1 MKECYIYKLFS
12 AIIGVTIF
20 ILCGFHDDEG
30 RNETANFINTPITKI
45 PKLDDIVD
53 FSTCNKTFG
62 TTTTIVTDGFF
73 EEYVTTTYY
82 NDICCSPN
90 ETFASLCVAFAMLA
104 FTGLFYFASVWR
116 KCAPTDSSEP
126 HESKMACIFIH
137 RH

>member
-1 MKECYIYKLFS
+1 VQTHRSTEIFIAVAVVMKECSIYKLFF
-12 AIIGVTIF
+12 IGVTIF

-53 FSTCNKTFG
+53 FSTCSKTFG

-73 EEYVTTTYY
+73 EEYVTTTYH

-90 ETFASLCVAFAMLA
+90 ETFASLCVASAMLA
-104 FTGLFYFASVWR
+104 ISACGMCYNNG
-116 KCAPTDSSEP
+116 
-126 HESKMACIFIH
+126 KM
-137 RH
+137 